1 MNANGQIPSCDMPAG
16 NHVTA
21 AVVVFIISDWMD
33 VLMNNHGSLRA
44 RLKREEAIE
53 VTLSV
58 GILQL
63 QAQLLVLKKK
73 IPAWGKEMKSAK
85 EGGVY
90 MSALP

>member
-1 MNANGQIPSCDMPAG
+1 MPAG

-63 QAQLLVLKKK
+63 QTQLLVLKKK
-73 IPAWGKEMKSAK
+73 NSCLGKRNEKRKGRRSLH
-85 EGGVY
+85 ECP
-90 MSALP
+90 SIR